1 MANRDEWRFS
11 SKAAESGVDKQQKK
25 RTVIQNP
32 EPIEFRFGAR
42 VHALR
47 IERRLSQDALAS
59 RAQVHRNYIS
69 EMERGKRNVSLRIIE
84 RIAKALDVEI
94 AVLFPGGENNS

>member
-1 MANRDEWRFS
+1 MAIRCVLRFS
-11 SKAAESGVDKQQKK
+11 WGAAESGVEYYQI
-25 RTVIQNP
+25 REAVSQNP

-42 VHALR
+42 VRALR
-47 IERRLSQDALAS
+47 IERRLPQDALAY

-84 RIAKALDVEI
+84 RIA
-94 AVLFPGGENNS
+94 

>member
-1 MANRDEWRFS
+1 MANRDEFRFS
-11 SKAAESGVDKQQKK
+11 SGAAESGVDSNQK
-25 RTVIQNP
+25 REAVSQNP

-47 IERRLSQDALAS
+47 IERRLPQDALAS

-84 RIAKALDVEI
+84 RIARALDVEI
-94 AVLFPGGENNS
+94 AELFRGTESK

>member
-1 MANRDEWRFS
+1 MANRDECRFS
-11 SKAAESGVDKQQKK
+11 SGAAESGVDRNQK
-25 RTVIQNP
+25 REAVSQNP

-47 IERRLSQDALAS
+47 IERRLPQDALAS

-84 RIAKALDVEI
+84 RIARALDVEI
-94 AVLFPGGENNS
+94 AELFRGTESK

>member
-1 MANRDEWRFS
+1 MANRDEFRFS
-11 SKAAESGVDKQQKK
+11 SGAAESGVDNNQK
-25 RTVIQNP
+25 REAVMQNP

-47 IERRLSQDALAS
+47 IERRLPQDALAS

-94 AVLFPGGENNS
+94 AELFQGTEYK

>member
-1 MANRDEWRFS
+1 MAIRSVLRFS
-11 SKAAESGVDKQQKK
+11 LGAAESGVDCYRIKRALCQKL
-25 RTVIQNP
+25 

-47 IERRLSQDALAS
+47 IERRLPQDALAS
-59 RAQVHRNYIS
+59 RAEVHRNYLS

-94 AVLFPGGENNS
+94 AELFRGMES